1 MAEGGKVDPKMAEEL
16 LKATQAVRAAA
27 AETTNS
33 FQEQLRIITQMR
45 DVMSQLADSTKSM
58 GGETQQGMLSP
69 DKWQE
74 VTKRIEKAKNE
85 AKSSSDVMTK
95 LGKVMKSDLTKGAL
109 IATGAITGLGQ
120 GFRNLFAVMKA
131 AGGIFKSVTG
141 AAFGLGKA
149 LITAPLKLS
158 SALQNMAAKGGG
170 SNEIV
175 QALEEIRDQYGSL
188 KSDASQAII
197 QTSNNMMK
205 MNETGV
211 DSYRIF
217 GNTAERLKLVTE
229 LANGMGAAF
238 GVFQDEIAANGTAII
253 SYQKGLGLTNEQMG
267 SLASNAMR
275 MGKGVA
281 QVQNEMTKQ
290 ALGMSKAFG
299 VNAKVISKDMGKA
312 MADLAHFG
320 HLSTKEMA
328 VAATFAN
335 KLGVSVDKLTG
346 IMDATST
353 FDQAAEGMSKLNEQ
367 FGTNI
372 DATAIMSAQSPHEKV
387 EMLRKEFAK
396 TGKSLEGMTYQERML
411 IKQSSGLS
419 DEMLNAALSAK
430 NAGVSLDAIQRQG
443 SKNEKKTLSQADA
456 MHELA
461 DSIKRL
467 TPSGD
472 AGSGSIFDR
481 FLEGF
486 GRGIM
491 GSKEFIKLMN
501 NIREIFRIAMREGVK
516 LGRTF
521 AELFPGVQDILKGLQ
536 GVFDPQRFRKMFD
549 GINVAFKDFAKDGS
563 KDAGKLMDDLQ
574 TNFLN
579 FFDSGKGPG
588 KQVLS
593 GFKKFFEAIGII
605 FAKLSEWLIKKM
617 ADGVVAITD
626 FLKKPVSTVPSG
638 PGATA
643 LTNAFGGVLDAF
655 RTKLLPALKELGSF
669 LWDEFVKFFKEKI
682 VGSTAGK
689 VAIGAAIATVLA
701 PAVANALGGA
711 AAGGVLNKA
720 GGSFLSKAAGS
731 LKDAT
736 GASRAAGGAEA
747 AAGGV
752 AAGGGMISKATQ
764 AITSAVPDTA
774 TILKLKTASE
784 SNINFKGLKEF
795 LKNLAMV
802 MAVGMGAMLVAIGA
816 INLFNI
822 DTKDIGMASLLLL
835 AMVPPMAAA
844 GLLAIEAQKV
854 GQLVNNAK
862 KEIIT
867 GMTAMG
873 LVLVALGAAG
883 ALFGWIVKKVGA
895 SEMLAGADI
904 LNTMSNVF
912 MKTGVIIAEAAL
924 IGAGII
930 ASAGLGGIAIATGMA
945 TMSAAIM
952 AMAGTAVS
960 IMKSLSQLE
969 GDPAAMK
976 QKVEAFSS
984 IMGAIS
990 GMVNGLGSI
999 LKELNAGF
1007 IDTLFGDSTTKKVDK
1022 MKDFVKVLLNGEDGK
1037 GGIQGVIDS
1046 IMLGISG
1053 SLMGLGEAQLGA
1065 LPVVAGMFRTVVDL
1079 VNAVASTTKGAGNVD
1094 IKDNKGTINIINQ
1107 MPNITEIISKLAEAG
1122 PQLFN
1127 KMVEL
1132 TDKVPVGKAGKAF
1145 TEKLGVIGTVF
1156 ELFSKITSVI
1166 STAADFKYQQK
1177 DVEKDGPIQ
1186 AIGRNMSFVHNVMQV
1201 LAGEN
1206 IGDGNTYSSLKNVTD
1221 TLKKV
1226 NIDQGL
1232 TTKADQIVKATES
1245 ISKIA
1250 ENISKVPG
1258 RIDDIQSAFNKL
1270 SGNIGA
1276 VSTEGITKNID
1287 AVKQMVS
1294 KVQDLDN
1301 ALTKLPAIDMK
1312 AKLTA
1317 LSKGLGLGSSG
1328 AYTVQSKDV
1337 VININMTVTMNAGEV
1352 EQVIIGR
1359 HESIIRDRINFA
1371 IDKGGKADNKAKE
1384 ALVKPTPAGNAGF
1397 YGRGIANSGG

>member
-120 GFRNLFAVMKA
+120 GFRNLFAVMKV

-299 VNAKVISKDMGKA
+299 VNAKVLSKDMGKA

-335 KLGVSVDKLTG
+335 KLGVSVDKLTSV
-346 IMDATST
+346 MDATST

-372 DATAIMSAQSPHEKV
+372 DATAIMSAQNPAEKV

-396 TGKSLEGMTYQERML
+396 TGKSIESMSYQERML

-419 DEMLNAALSAK
+419 DEMMNAAFSAK

-472 AGSGSIFDR
+472 VGSGSIFDR

-549 GINVAFKDFAKDGS
+549 GINAAFKDFAKGGS

-574 TNFLN
+574 KNFLD
-579 FFDSGKGPG
+579 FFNTGEGPG
-588 KQVLS
+588 KKVLE
-593 GFKKFFEAIGII
+593 GFGKFFEAISII
-605 FAKLSEWLIKKM
+605 FGKLSEWLVKKM
-617 ADGVVAITD
+617 AAGVRAVTEFI
-626 FLKKPVSTVPSG
+626 KNPQVPKVQGG
-638 PGATA
+638 PGGSKIFE
-643 LTNAFGGVLDAF
+643 AFVPVLDAF
-655 RTKLLPALKELGSF
+655 KTQLLPALKDLGKL
-669 LWDEFVKFFKEKI
+669 LWEKFVAFFKES
-682 VGSTAGK
+682 VLGSTAGK
-689 VAIGAAIATVLA
+689 VAIGAAIGTVLA
-701 PAVANALGGA
+701 PAIANALGGS
-711 AAGGVLNKA
+711 AAGGVLKKA

-731 LKDAT
+731 LKDAA
-736 GASRAAGGAEA
+736 GASEAAGGAEA
-747 AAGGV
+747 AAGASGAEGAV
-752 AAGGGMISKATQ
+752 GLAKKASETVVG
-764 AITSAVPDTA
+764 AIPEKAV
-774 TILKLKTASE
+774 IEKLKTASE
-784 SNINFKGLKEF
+784 AKIDWTGLAKFMASFAIF
-795 LKNLAMV
+795 LGVAGLAFFG
-802 MAVGMGAMLVAIGA
+802 AVKAISKSG
-816 INLFNI
+816 ISL
-822 DTKDIGMASLLLL
+822 KDIGLTEVFLL
-835 AMVPPMAAA
+835 AMMPPIAAA
-844 GLLAIEAQKV
+844 GLLVLEGQKV
-854 GQLVNNAK
+854 GNV
-862 KEIIT
+862 ISG
-867 GMTAMG
+867 GMDATIKGLAAMGVVLTAM
-873 LVLVALGAAG
+873 GAAG
-883 ALFGWIVKKVGA
+883 ALFGWIAKKVGI
-895 SEMLAGADI
+895 EDMKAGAEI
-904 LNTMSNVF
+904 LNSMAAVF

-930 ASAGLGGIAIATGMA
+930 ASAGLGAVAITAGMT
-945 TMSAAIM
+945 TMSLAIT
-952 AMAGTAVS
+952 AMAGTAVT
-960 IMKSLSQLE
+960 IMKSLSEVQGNPSE
-969 GDPAAMK
+969 MK

-984 IMGAIS
+984 IMAAIS

-999 LKELNAGF
+999 LKEMNAGF
-1007 IDTLFGDSTTKKVDK
+1007 IDTLFGESTTKKVDK
-1022 MKDFVKVLLNGEDGK
+1022 MKGFISTLLNGEDGK

-1053 SLMGLGEAQLGA
+1053 SLMGLGEAQLNA
-1065 LPVVAGMFRTVVDL
+1065 LPAVAGIFKTVVDL
-1079 VNAVASTTKGAGNVD
+1079 VGAVSAATKGANVD

-1107 MPNITEIISKLAEAG
+1107 MPSITDIISKLTEAG

-1132 TDKVPVGKAGKAF
+1132 TSAIPADAAKGPKFTDKIA
-1145 TEKLGVIGTVF
+1145 VIGSVF
-1156 ELFSKITSVI
+1156 DVFTKITSII
-1166 STAADFKYQQK
+1166 SSASKIEYQQG
-1177 DVEKDGPIQ
+1177 EGPIQ
-1186 AIGRNMSFVHNVMQV
+1186 AIGRNMTFIHNVMQV
-1201 LAGEN
+1201 LSGESL
-1206 IGDGNTYSSLKNVTD
+1206 GGGAKYSSLKDVT
-1221 TLKKV
+1221 TILNKLQ
-1226 NIDQGL
+1226 IDQGIA
-1232 TTKADQIVKATES
+1232 TKADQIVKVTES
-1245 ISKIA
+1245 ITKIA
-1250 ENISKVPG
+1250 ENISRVPG

-1270 SGNIGA
+1270 SGNIGT

-1371 IDKGGKADNKAKE
+1371 IDKGGKADTKAKE

>member
-549 GINVAFKDFAKDGS
+549 GINVAFKDFAKGGS
-563 KDAGKLMDDLQ
+563 QNAGKLMDDLQ
-574 TNFLN
+574 KNFLD
-579 FFDSGKGPG
+579 FFNAGEGPG
-588 KQVLS
+588 KKVLE
-593 GFKKFFEAIGII
+593 GFSKFFEAISII
-605 FAKLSEWLIKKM
+605 FGKLSEWLVKKM
-617 ADGVVAITD
+617 AAGIRAITE
-626 FLKKPVSTVPSG
+626 FIKNPQVPKVQGG
-638 PGATA
+638 PGGSKIFE
-643 LTNAFGGVLDAF
+643 AFVPVLDAF
-655 RTKLLPALKELGSF
+655 KTQLFPALRDLGKLLWEK
-669 LWDEFVKFFKEKI
+669 FVAFFKES
-682 VGSTAGK
+682 VLGSTTGK

-701 PAVANALGGA
+701 PAVANAVGGA
-711 AAGGVLNKA
+711 AAGGIFKKA

-736 GASRAAGGAEA
+736 GASEAAGGAQGA
-747 AAGGV
+747 A
-752 AAGGGMISKATQ
+752 AAGGGMVSKATE
-764 AITSAVPDTA
+764 AITSAVPNKAVID
-774 TILKLKTASE
+774 KLKAASE
-784 SNINFKGLKEF
+784 SKIDFKGLTEF
-795 LKNLAMV
+795 LKNLAAV
-802 MAVGMGAMLVAIGA
+802 MIIGIGAMTLAIVAVKATGA
-816 INLFNI
+816 SVA
-822 DTKDIGMASLLLL
+822 DIGKASLLML
-835 AMVPPMAAA
+835 AMITPMAAA
-844 GLLAIEAQKV
+844 GLLVIEAQKV
-854 GQLVNNAK
+854 GQLVNGAK
-862 KEIIT
+862 QEIIT

-873 LVLVALGAAG
+873 LVLVALATAG
-883 ALFGWIVKKVGA
+883 ALFGWIAKKVGI
-895 SEMLAGADI
+895 EDMKAGTEI
-904 LNTMSNVF
+904 LNSMAAVF

-930 ASAGLGGIAIATGMA
+930 ASAGLGAVAITAGMT
-945 TMSAAIM
+945 TMSLAIT
-952 AMAGTAVS
+952 AMAGTAVT
-960 IMKSLSQLE
+960 IMKSLSEVQGNPSE
-969 GDPAAMK
+969 MK

-984 IMGAIS
+984 IMAAIS

-999 LKELNAGF
+999 LKEMNAGF
-1007 IDTLFGDSTTKKVDK
+1007 IDTLFGESTTKKVDK
-1022 MKDFVKVLLNGEDGK
+1022 MKGFISTLLNGEDGK
-1037 GGIQGVIDS
+1037 GGIQGIIDS

-1053 SLMGLGEAQLGA
+1053 SLMGLGEAQLNA
-1065 LPVVAGMFRTVVDL
+1065 LPAVAGIFKTVVDL
-1079 VNAVASTTKGAGNVD
+1079 VGAVSAATKGANVD

-1107 MPNITEIISKLAEAG
+1107 MPSITDIISKLTEAG

-1132 TDKVPVGKAGKAF
+1132 TSAIPADAAKGPKFTDKIA
-1145 TEKLGVIGTVF
+1145 VIGSVF
-1156 ELFSKITSVI
+1156 DVFTKITSII
-1166 STAADFKYQQK
+1166 SSASKIEYQQG
-1177 DVEKDGPIQ
+1177 EGPIQ
-1186 AIGRNMSFVHNVMQV
+1186 AIGRNMTFIHNVMQV
-1201 LAGEN
+1201 LSGESL
-1206 IGDGNTYSSLKNVTD
+1206 GGGAKYSSLKDVT
-1221 TLKKV
+1221 TILNKLQV
-1226 NIDQGL
+1226 DQGIA
-1232 TTKADQIVKATES
+1232 TKADQIVKVTES
-1245 ISKIA
+1245 ITKIA
-1250 ENISKVPG
+1250 ENISRVPG

>member
-1 MAEGGKVDPKMAEEL
+1 MAGEGGKVDPKVAEEL
-16 LKATQAVRAAA
+16 LKATQAVKSAAV
-27 AETTNS
+27 ETTNA

-45 DVMSQLADSTKSM
+45 DVMSQLADSTKDI
-58 GGETQQGMLSP
+58 GGESQQGLLNP

-74 VTKRIEKAKNE
+74 VTKRIEKARTE
-85 AKSSSDVMTK
+85 GKSASDTMTK

-109 IATGAITGLGQ
+109 TAAGALTGLGQ
-120 GFRNLFAVMKA
+120 GFRNLLAVAKTV
-131 AGGIFKSVTG
+131 GGIFGKITG
-141 AAFGLGKA
+141 AAFSLGKS
-149 LITAPLKLS
+149 LISIPFKIS
-158 SALQNMAAKGGG
+158 KVLQGMAAQGGG
-170 SNEIV
+170 SNEIA

-197 QTSNNMMK
+197 QTSNNMMT
-205 MNETGV
+205 MNQTGI

-238 GVFQDEIAANGTAII
+238 GSFQDEIAANGTAII

-267 SLASNAMR
+267 TLASNAMR
-275 MGKGVA
+275 MGKGIA

-335 KLGVSVDKLTG
+335 KLGVSVDKLTSV
-346 IMDATST
+346 MDATST

-372 DATAIMSAQSPHEKV
+372 DATAIMSAQNPAEKV

-396 TGKSLEGMTYQERML
+396 TGKSIEGMSYQERML

-430 NAGVSLDAIQRQG
+430 NAGVSLDEIQRQG

-472 AGSGSIFDR
+472 AGTGSIFDR
-481 FLEGF
+481 FIEGF

-521 AELFPGVQDILKGLQ
+521 AELFPGVQDVLKGLQ
-536 GVFDPQRFRKMFD
+536 EVFDPRRFKKMFD
-549 GINVAFKDFAKDGS
+549 GINTTFRNFAKGGS
-563 KDAGKLMDDLQ
+563 QDVGKLMDDLQ
-574 TNFLN
+574 ANFLD

-588 KQVLS
+588 KKVLA
-593 GFKKFFEAIGII
+593 GFGKFFEAIGII
-605 FAKLSEWLIKKM
+605 FGKLSEWLVKKM
-617 ADGVVAITD
+617 ADGIVAITK
-626 FLKKPVSTVPSG
+626 FLKNPVLDTPSA

-643 LTNAFGGVLDAF
+643 LMKSFSGVIDAF
-655 RTKLLPALKELGSF
+655 KTKLLPALEELGSF
-669 LWDEFVKFFKEKI
+669 LWDKFVKFFKEKI
-682 VGSTAGK
+682 VGSTTGK
-689 VAIGAAIATVLA
+689 VAIGAAIAAVLV
-701 PAVANALGGA
+701 PTIANAFGGA
-711 AAGGVLNKA
+711 AAGNVLKKA
-720 GGSFLSKAAGS
+720 GGSFMGKAAGS
-731 LKDAT
+731 IKDAMGGARGAEATAEASGAT
-736 GASRAAGGAEA
+736 GAVGAAKKASEVVSNVVPEKAVIEKLKVASETKIDWTGLAKFMA
-747 AAGGV
+747 AFAIFLGV
-752 AAGGGMISKATQ
+752 AGLAFFGAVKAVSKSGIS
-764 AITSAVPDTA
+764 
-774 TILKLKTASE
+774 
-784 SNINFKGLKEF
+784 LKE
-795 LKNLAMV
+795 
-802 MAVGMGAMLVAIGA
+802 
-816 INLFNI
+816 
-822 DTKDIGMASLLLL
+822 IGMTEVFLL
-835 AMVPPMAAA
+835 AMMPPIAAA
-844 GLLAIEAQKV
+844 GLLVLEAQKV
-854 GQLVNNAK
+854 GNVITSGM
-862 KEIIT
+862 KETIT
-867 GMTAMG
+867 GLAAMG
-873 LVLVALGAAG
+873 AVLVALGTAG
-883 ALFGWIVKKVGA
+883 ALFGWLIKKVGA
-895 SEMLAGADI
+895 SDMLAGADI

-930 ASAGLGGIAIATGMA
+930 ATAGIGGVAIATGMA
-945 TMSAAIM
+945 TMSAAVM

-960 IMKSLSQLE
+960 IMRSLSKIE
-969 GDPAAMK
+969 GDPAAIK

-984 IMGAIS
+984 IMAAIS
-990 GMVNGLGSI
+990 GMVGGLGSI

-1053 SLMGLGEAQLGA
+1053 GLMGLGDTQLKA
-1065 LPVVAGMFRTVVDL
+1065 LPVVAGLFKTVVDL
-1079 VNAVASTTKGAGNVD
+1079 VGAVSAATKGGNVE

-1107 MPNITEIISKLAEAG
+1107 MPSITDIISKLSEAG

-1127 KMVEL
+1127 KMIEL
-1132 TDKVPVGKAGKAF
+1132 TSAIPADAAKGPKFTDKIA
-1145 TEKLGVIGTVF
+1145 VIGSVF
-1156 ELFSKITSVI
+1156 DVFSKITGII
-1166 STAADFKYQQK
+1166 SSASKIEYQQG
-1177 DVEKDGPIQ
+1177 EGPIQ
-1186 AIGRNMSFVHNVMQV
+1186 AIGRNMDFIRNVVQV
-1201 LAGEN
+1201 LAGE
-1206 IGDGNTYSSLKNVTD
+1206 SLGSGPKYASLNDVTA
-1221 TLKKV
+1221 LMNKLQ
-1226 NIDQGL
+1226 IDNSI
-1232 TTKADQIVKATES
+1232 TTKADQIVKVTENITKVAES
-1245 ISKIA
+1245 ISRVPSKI
-1250 ENISKVPG
+1250 E
-1258 RIDDIQSAFNKL
+1258 DIQAAFGKL
-1270 SGNIGA
+1270 SGNMDT
-1276 VSTEGITKNID
+1276 VSTEGIAKNIS
-1287 AVKQMVS
+1287 AVKDMVA
-1294 KVQDLDN
+1294 KVQEMDS
-1301 ALTKLPAIDMK
+1301 ALSKLPAIDMK

-1317 LSKGLGLGSSG
+1317 LSKGMGLGSSG

-1352 EQVIIGR
+1352 ERVIIGR
-1359 HESIIRDRINFA
+1359 SESIIRDRINFA
-1371 IDKGGKADNKAKE
+1371 IDKGGKADTKAKE
-1384 ALVKPTPAGNAGF
+1384 ALVKPNVEGNAGF